1 MKFSINKSYM
11 KLIEYYLNIFH
22 YVIYVYCIKYKRFL
36 PDYSP
41 SLNSGIIMM
50 WLSLILVMQLL
61 IIHSLIYKIF
71 HISYSSDYDFYS
83 TIFFELLV
91 WFSVIHKEKYRLY
104 FKEFKQ
110 LPPEII
116 KKWQKNTHLAL
127 LITLMFLVVSML
139 LLNVLWNK
147 IQFKWYCPM
156 KVCKPLFSY
165 LCIWKHL
172 KEREFDISSM
182 QLAGSQWYGIN
193 DSSLWLGCFRCI
205 FLRKIWNGRIKY
217 RFLEQMIDFYF
228 MIHYVVYRF
237 YRKRSTEDRDICLL
251 YACCLNLSFFIGLIL
266 GVAHFLCKLLEIQNI
281 INKSFVYFYVII
293 SLIFEYLVFFRKD
306 RYLKIFAEYEKR
318 IDTPAMKRKMKNA
331 KIFNYSIFIVD
342 IIMLFISDY
351 LNHHGG

>member
-36 PDYSP
+36 PGYSP

-147 IQFKWYCPM
+147 IQFKWYCPI

-193 DSSLWLGCFRCI
+193 DFSLWLGCFRCI

-228 MIHYVVYRF
+228 MIHYVMYRY
-237 YRKRSTEDRDICLL
+237 YRRHNEDSLTSMIT
-251 YACCLNLSFFIGLIL
+251 ACCLHLIFSETLMIMGGGLLCRLL
-266 GVAHFLCKLLEIQNI
+266 GYQSI
-281 INKSFVYFYVII
+281 INKPFIWSYII
-293 SLIFEYLVFFRKD
+293 IFAIFEFLVFFWKN
-306 RYLKIFAEYEKR
+306 RYLEFFGEYAKQ
-318 IDTPAMKRKMKNA
+318 IDTPAMKRKMKKA
-331 KIFNYSIFIVD
+331 KIFNYSIFILDV
-342 IIMLFISDY
+342 ILLFIVDY